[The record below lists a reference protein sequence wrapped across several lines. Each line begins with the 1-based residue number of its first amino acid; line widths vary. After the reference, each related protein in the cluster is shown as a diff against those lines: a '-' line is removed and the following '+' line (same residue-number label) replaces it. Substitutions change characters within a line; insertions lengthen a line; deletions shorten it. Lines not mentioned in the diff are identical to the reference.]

1 MNCLDTNAIIDYL
14 HGNDAIGSYLEDH
27 GHLPQFAPAVVL
39 HEVFVGA
46 ARLRGR
52 EGVEAARTDLDWL
65 EPLELSVDGAAE
77 AALVRAE
84 LQADGAPIGP
94 IDTLIAGMVRECG
107 GTLITADDHFDRVD
121 GLDVQY
127 YR

>member
-1 MNCLDTNAIIDYL
+1 MNCLDANAVIDYL
-14 HGNDAIGSYLEDH
+14 HGNDAIANYLDEY
-27 GHLPQFAPAVVL
+27 GHLPQFAPTVVL
-39 HEVFVGA
+39 HEVFAGA

-52 EGVEAARTDLDWL
+52 EGVEATRQDLDWL
-65 EPLELSVDGAAE
+65 EPLELSVEGAAE

-84 LQADGAPIGP
+84 LHADGTPIGP
-94 IDTLIAGMVRECG
+94 MDTLIAGIVRECG